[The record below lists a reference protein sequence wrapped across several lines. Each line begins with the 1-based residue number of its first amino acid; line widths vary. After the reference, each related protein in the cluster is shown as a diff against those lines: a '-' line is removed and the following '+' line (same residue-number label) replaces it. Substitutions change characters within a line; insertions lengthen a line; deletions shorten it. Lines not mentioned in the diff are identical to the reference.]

1 MSIRR
6 SSSYWMGLRWHRFTA
21 LLDMIYYLFDDG
33 RVFEPDDDEQGRIN
47 AVGAGSAGA
56 AKSRGCSM
64 MWVVPSRA
72 GSIRT
77 RTV

>member
-1 MSIRR
+1 
-6 SSSYWMGLRWHRFTA
+6 MGLRWHRFTA
-21 LLDMIYYLFDDG
+21 LLDRIYYLFDDC
-33 RVFEPDDDEQGRIN
+33 RVFEPGDDVQGSTN
-47 AVGAGSAGA
+47 AVGVGCAGA

-64 MWVVPSRA
+64 MWVVPSRV